1 MMLAL
6 GRELTGSGWSRL
18 ATSYW
23 GPAYRA
29 TNPGNFK
36 RIDDVRHDASLT
48 LKGPMITGP
57 D

>member
-36 RIDDVRHDASLT
+36 RIDDAQ
-48 LKGPMITGP
+48 
-57 D
+57 